1 MSALH
6 SHPDITMVGELRMVE
21 KFPLPESTGELRGCI
36 CPVYN
41 LPTPQGITQNT
52 PVIFLLRDLEE
63 IDLSSYHQHLSPAEQ
78 LREPHR
84 ESRLSH
90 WKREREILD
99 DFIHTRKPGLGSKS
113 RNMIVSYNELCGG
126 EDVRELRLGA
136 ELCAFLR
143 VSEQP
148 LRPLT
153 YKPTMIQNE
162 SLAP

>member
-1 MSALH
+1 
-6 SHPDITMVGELRMVE
+6 
-21 KFPLPESTGELRGCI
+21 
-36 CPVYN
+36 
-41 LPTPQGITQNT
+41 
-52 PVIFLLRDLEE
+52 
-63 IDLSSYHQHLSPAEQ
+63 
-78 LREPHR
+78 
-84 ESRLSH
+84 
-90 WKREREILD
+90 
-99 DFIHTRKPGLGSKS
+99 
-113 RNMIVSYNELCGG
+113 MIVSYNELCGG